1 MNSISKR
8 TAGELIN
15 RVSSDAAK
23 LEDFI
28 TANGKDAI
36 VKILSLVIIGILL
49 FIMDW
54 RLALMTVLPVP
65 IVFIIVQKLLTPWR
79 YATQRYGKTAFLTEK
94 LCMIF

>member
-79 YATQRYGKTAFLTEK
+79 YATQRYGKRRFSWRNFA
-94 LCMIF
+94 

>member
-1 MNSISKR
+1 MNSISNR

-15 RVSSDAAK
+15 RVSSDAEK
-23 LEDFI
+23 DFI

-65 IVFIIVQKLLTPWR
+65 IVFIIVQK
-79 YATQRYGKTAFLTEK
+79 AF
-94 LCMIF
+94 